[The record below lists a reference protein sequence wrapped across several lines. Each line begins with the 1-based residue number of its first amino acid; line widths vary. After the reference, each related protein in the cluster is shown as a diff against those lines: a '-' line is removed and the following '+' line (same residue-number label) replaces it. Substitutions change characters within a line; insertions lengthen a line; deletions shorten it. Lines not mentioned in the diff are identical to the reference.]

1 MRRRRPQ
8 RKPRRSVRY
17 APRGR
22 SPWSP
27 SLLPFLQILTHDIE
41 EALPALPLAFYPIG
55 GLGKRLRPQGE
66 AVGPAVDHAAH
77 DPCLLQ
83 QLQVPRDGRLG
94 DAQVPGDL
102 TNRGRAAAEPL
113 DDVAADR
120 MREGGERIGCH
131 SAYYIC
137 A

>member
-41 EALPALPLAFYPIG
+41 EALPALPLAFYPIR
-55 GLGKRLRPQGE
+55 GLRKRLRPQGE

-77 DPCLLQ
+77 HARLLQ
-83 QLQVPRDGRLG
+83 QV
-94 DAQVPGDL
+94 QVPGDGGL
-102 TNRGRAAAEPL
+102 GDAEAPGHLSDGRDTAAERFP
-113 DDVAADR
+113 DVAPVRWRA
-120 MREGGERIGCH
+120 GHERSVRRFAI
-131 SAYYIC
+131 
-137 A
+137 